1 MRAPAL
7 HLVYIPRMRSQAQRH
22 RLRLRVLPAV
32 LAVLAAAACGG
43 ASQGGGATQTGQDI
57 VIGDALA
64 ATGQDAKEGGLT
76 KQGVDLWRDWVN
88 NKQGGINVKG
98 VKHKVKVVYADDGSK
113 PDQSAALDQ
122 KLITEDHAQFLLGPY
137 GSSATATAAVIA
149 EKNQIP
155 MVEGEGAS
163 TTIFSKGYKY
173 VFGTISPA
181 SVYLK
186 SVIDMAADLN
196 PKPTKIAILSA
207 DDAFSLDVTRA
218 VEQYAPTKGFQ
229 LVFDQKYP
237 NGTTNLSGLVSQAKP
252 TNPDMLLNSGHLLEA
267 VAIAKAARQLSVD
280 AKLFAFTVG
289 PSTPDFVSSLGNDA
303 NYVVSPSQW
312 TPVVKYKPQFF
323 YTNEQY
329 VAQYQKMFHTTE
341 APDYHVAGGTS
352 APLALQKA
360 IENAG
365 SLDPDKVRAALVKL
379 DMTVFFGRI
388 AFNDQGYNERK
399 PMVVEQIQSGK
410 HLTIYP
416 NDIANAK
423 IAYPAPSWSQR

>member
-163 TTIFSKGYKY
+163 AAIFNKGYQWT
-173 VFGTISPA
+173 FGTISPA
-181 SVYLK
+181 SLYLK
-186 SVIDMAADLN
+186 GVIDMASGLS
-196 PKPTKIAILSA
+196 PKPARVAVLSA
-207 DDAFSLDVTRA
+207 DDSFSLDVTKA
-218 VEQYAPTKGFQ
+218 VEQYAPQKGFDI
-229 LVFDQKYP
+229 VFDQKYP
-237 NGTTNLSGLVSQAKP
+237 NGTTNLSGLVSQAKSN
-252 TNPDMLLNSGHLLEA
+252 NPDMVLNSGHLAEA
-267 VAIAKAARQLSVD
+267 VAINKAAKQLD
-280 AKLFAFTVG
+280 MNAKLFAYTVG
-289 PSTPDFVSSLGNDA
+289 PSTPDFISSLGNDA
-303 NYVVSPSQW
+303 NFVVDPSQW
-312 TPVVKYKPQFF
+312 TPAVKYKPQFF
-323 YTNEQY
+323 YSVADY
-329 VAQYQKMFHTTE
+329 VAAYKRMFHTTDQ
-341 APDYHVAGGTS
+341 PDYHVA
-352 APLALQKA
+352 
-360 IENAG
+360 
-365 SLDPDKVRAALVKL
+365 
-379 DMTVFFGRI
+379 
-388 AFNDQGYNERK
+388 
-399 PMVVEQIQSGK
+399 
-410 HLTIYP
+410 
-416 NDIANAK
+416 
-423 IAYPAPSWSQR
+423 